1 MAIVHVALCLA
12 LLRPPHLRGSS
23 SPLLTR
29 RPTVARTRALAAA
42 DDAPPP
48 TAPAADVFAGMK
60 EPIPVDSP
68 EGAEALRRMNEEL
81 TQAEADGAPASPPTA
96 PAADVFAGMVS
107 PIPVD
112 SPEGAE
118 ALARLKREQNEEGPT
133 RGADT
138 SDDFFEL
145 ASPAPTRGADTS
157 DDFLDLA
164 SPAPPVAAVAPPPAA
179 PPPPPMLEI
188 QEAGLYPVPEL
199 GAPTT
204 LFGQELPFG
213 IQPMAFLITS
223 AVAVFLTLLLGYLFF
238 LTATN

>member
-1 MAIVHVALCLA
+1 
-12 LLRPPHLRGSS
+12 
-23 SPLLTR
+23 
-29 RPTVARTRALAAA
+29 
-42 DDAPPP
+42 
-48 TAPAADVFAGMK
+48 MK

-118 ALARLKREQNEEGPT
+118 ALARLKREQDEEGPA

-145 ASPAPTRGADTS
+145 ASPAPP
-157 DDFLDLA
+157 F
-164 SPAPPVAAVAPPPAA
+164 PAPLLSPPNPPSHTRPFSRGRANLSRSQFAGARHAPRA
-179 PPPPPMLEI
+179 P
-188 QEAGLYPVPEL
+188 
-199 GAPTT
+199 
-204 LFGQELPFG
+204 
-213 IQPMAFLITS
+213 
-223 AVAVFLTLLLGYLFF
+223 
-238 LTATN
+238 

>member
-1 MAIVHVALCLA
+1 MALVVHVGLCLA

-48 TAPAADVFAGMK
+48 TAPVAEVFAGMK

-145 ASPAPTRGADTS
+145 ASPT
-157 DDFLDLA
+157 
-164 SPAPPVAAVAPPPAA
+164 PPVAAVAPPPAA
-179 PPPPPMLEI
+179 APPPPVLEI

-199 GAPTT
+199 GAPAT
-204 LFGQELPFG
+204 LFGRELPFG

-223 AVAVFLTLLLGYLFF
+223 AVAVFLTLLIGYLFF

>member
-1 MAIVHVALCLA
+1 MAIVHVGLCCLA
-12 LLRPPHLRGSS
+12 LLRPHHLRGSS

-29 RPTVARTRALAAA
+29 RPAVARTRALAAA

-68 EGAEALRRMNEEL
+68 EGAEALRRMNEGL
-81 TQAEADGAPASPPTA
+81 TQSEADGAPASPPTA

-138 SDDFFEL
+138 SD
-145 ASPAPTRGADTS
+145 A
-157 DDFLDLA
+157 FLELA
-164 SPAPPVAAVAPPPAA
+164 SPAPPVASPNKAPPAASPPAA
-179 PPPPPMLEI
+179 PPPPVLEI

-199 GAPTT
+199 GAPAT
-204 LFGQELPFG
+204 LFGRELPFG

-223 AVAVFLTLLLGYLFF
+223 AVAVFLTLLFGYLFF
-238 LTATN
+238 LTATH